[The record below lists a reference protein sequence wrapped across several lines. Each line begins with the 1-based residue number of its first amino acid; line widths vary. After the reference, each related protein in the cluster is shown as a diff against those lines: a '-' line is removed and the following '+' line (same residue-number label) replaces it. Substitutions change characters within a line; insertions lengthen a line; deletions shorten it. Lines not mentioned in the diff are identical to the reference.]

1 MPIGNNHCDGF
12 VLVHSRYCY
21 FGTFISIFGTF
32 GVILPALSQ
41 VAPQSQRVGRAHAFY
56 LNVVCATLLEVFFIT
71 WLLNLILLYFLSKFR
86 FFLMFSQ
93 EA

>member
-41 VAPQSQRVGRAHAFY
+41 VASQSQRVGRAHAFY
-56 LNVVCATLLEVFFIT
+56 LNVVCATLLEVCFYNMVVKSNSI
-71 WLLNLILLYFLSKFR
+71 YFLSKFR